1 MNLLRNSLFLSIFFV
16 LALSGLS
23 QPSSDELSLI
33 MNQWLTE
40 NDNPAIVGCIV
51 KGEEIIWMDAFGMAN
66 VEEEN
71 EATVNT
77 PFMLASVSK
86 TYTGMALVKAVSES
100 TSVSFDDPVNDHLS
114 FVVEHPDF
122 PLSDITIWELLTHTS
137 GIDDNWDVMPYCDGD
152 CNSVLGDFM
161 FGYFTPGQADYDAN
175 ANFHNWEPGTSYSYS
190 NMGAALCGHV
200 VEAISG
206 IAFNTYCEQYLFEP
220 LCMTN
225 THWFLSEFDD
235 VDEIAVPYDTW
246 GGTGAIDHYGYP
258 DYPDGQL
265 RSSISDVA
273 NWLLMAA
280 NDGHFAGT
288 TILDPLL
295 MDNAM
300 SPHYGGDQGLIWY
313 SETLAGDEVWGH
325 NGGDQGVSSDIVV
338 SKENQIGIG
347 LITNG
352 DDYTGGLRGALY
364 QWAKQ
369 QDGTGAGWPDC
380 TLSVDDPEESVV
392 QVYPNPTAD
401 LVYIDIPAFEG
412 KVSAE
417 LFSHDGKMIC
427 EKQAN
432 NVSKLTLDLSHVPS
446 GAYILT
452 LNWGDKRLTEK
463 VMKLD

>member
-1 MNLLRNSLFLSIFFV
+1 MNLLRNSLFLSVFFV
-16 LALSGLS
+16 FALSGFS

-66 VEEEN
+66 VEEEY

-86 TYTGMALVKAVSES
+86 TYTGTALIKAVNDDAD
-100 TSVSFDDPVNDHLS
+100 VSLDDPVNDLLS
-114 FVVEHPDF
+114 FWVQHPDY
-122 PLSDITIWELLTHTS
+122 PLTDVTIRQLLTHTS
-137 GIDDNWDVMPYCDGD
+137 GIDDNWDVMPYCNGD
-152 CNSVLGDFM
+152 CNSVLADFL
-161 FGYFTPGQADYDAN
+161 FGYFTPGQDDYDPN
-175 ANFHNWEPGTSYSYS
+175 ANFHNWAPGSNYSYS
-190 NMGAALCGHV
+190 NMGAALCGHL

-220 LCMTN
+220 LCMEN
-225 THWFLSEFDD
+225 THWFLSEFDN
-235 VDEIAVPYDTW
+235 VDEIAMPYDTW
-246 GGTGAIDHYGYP
+246 SNTGAIGHYGYP

-273 NWLLMAA
+273 NWLLMSA
-280 NDGHFAGT
+280 NDGQFAGT
-288 TILDPLL
+288 AVLDPLL
-295 MDNAM
+295 IDNAM
-300 SPHYGGDQGLIWY
+300 SVHFGNDQGLIWY
-313 SETLAGDEVWGH
+313 SETLDGDVIWTH

-347 LITNG
+347 IITNG
-352 DDYTGGLRGALY
+352 DDSAGGLLTELY

-380 TLSVDDPEESVV
+380 TSSTDDLDQSPVRI
-392 QVYPNPTAD
+392 YPNPTQD
-401 LVYIDIPAFEG
+401 LIYIEMPDFEG
-412 KVSAE
+412 KVIAD
-417 LFSHDGKMIC
+417 LVSHDGKVVC
-427 EKQAN
+427 QKTSSNTPLLA
-432 NVSKLTLDLSHVPS
+432 LDLEHVS
-446 GAYILT
+446 QGAYILT
-452 LNWGDKRLTEK
+452 LSWEDKRLTKK